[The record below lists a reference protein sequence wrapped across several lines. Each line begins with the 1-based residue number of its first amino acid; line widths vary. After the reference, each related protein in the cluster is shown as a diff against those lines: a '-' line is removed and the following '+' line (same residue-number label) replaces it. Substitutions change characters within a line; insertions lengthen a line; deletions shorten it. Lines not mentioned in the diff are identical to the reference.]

1 MLRGTEGG
9 SREAARFRF
18 RQPEC
23 GAEERALRGTCVM
36 RDELELLRDIASQL
50 ELLRAQV
57 RSAEKTL
64 RVIAIVL
71 AGIAGM
77 ILFT

>member
-1 MLRGTEGG
+1 
-9 SREAARFRF
+9 
-18 RQPEC
+18 
-23 GAEERALRGTCVM
+23 M